1 MSRKRRRRMPAGCLK
16 FSIMDTY
23 TYRIGNKIYV
33 NLTNRCSNDCE
44 FCVRRTDSFR
54 DIGLWL
60 GHEPSA
66 EEIINSLEDPDSA
79 EEVVFCGYG
88 EPMYR
93 LDVMLEVAD
102 YLKSKGKKTRVNT
115 NGQAELIV
123 GAGVPEKLKGRLDTV
138 NVSLNATSAKAY
150 QELCHS
156 EFGEKAFYAML
167 DFAKACKEYVPR
179 VVLSVVDVIGEEEI
193 KEAGKI
199 AEALGVELRVRHYVR

>member
-44 FCVRRTDSFR
+44 FCVRRTDAFR

-179 VVLSVVDVIGEEEI
+179 VGLSVVDVIGEEEI